1 VSAAGPATGSSAG
14 PRLVLLGCGKMGR
27 AMLDGW
33 LAAGTVAAVE
43 VVEPAADAVPADPRV
58 ASRRSADEVPEG
70 PRDVLVLAVK
80 PQVMDAAA
88 PAAAR
93 LVGPGTLVV
102 SIAAGKTIAGFEAVY
117 GAGVP
122 VVRAMPNTPAAVGRG
137 MTVCVANAAATAAHR
152 DLADRLLRAVGDVAW
167 VEDEALID
175 PVTAV
180 SGGGPAYVF
189 LLIEALAEAG
199 RKAGLPADLS
209 MRIARATVVGSGEL
223 ARLSPEPASRLRENV
238 TSPGG
243 TTRAA
248 LDVLMAGEGGIQDL
262 FDRAVAA
269 ATRRAREL
277 R

>member
-1 VSAAGPATGSSAG
+1 VSAPPPAVS
-14 PRLVLLGCGKMGR
+14 RLLLLGCGKMGR

-33 LAAGTVAAVE
+33 LAAGTVGAVE
-43 VVEPAADAVPADPRV
+43 AVEPSADAVPADPRV
-58 ASRRSADEVPEG
+58 ASRRSAAEVPDG
-70 PRDVLVLAVK
+70 PVDVLVLAVK

-88 PAAAR
+88 PAVAR
-93 LVGPGTLVV
+93 HVGPGTLVV
-102 SIAAGKTIAGFEAVY
+102 SIAAGKTIATFEAVY

-137 MTVCVANAAATAAHR
+137 ITVCVASAAVTAAQR
-152 DLADRLLRAVGDVAW
+152 GLADRLLRAVGEVAW

-223 ARLSPEPASRLRENV
+223 ARLSPEPASRLREDV

-248 LDVLMAGEGGIQDL
+248 LDVLMAETGGIQDL

-269 ATRRAREL
+269 ATRRAGEL